1 MCILLLF
8 LFFTISAPGAIEN
21 FTEGVDQNG
30 DIVLTWD
37 PPVERGGPKLRYRI
51 DFGDKY
57 EDLLNP
63 TYTLLREDEQR
74 TVAYK
79 VLYYLERSKV
89 KLQYFMGKAIEISM
103 TSSEHYLF

>member
-1 MCILLLF
+1 MYISLLF

-63 TYTLLREDEQR
+63 TYTLLREDEKR

-79 VLYYLERSKV
+79 VLYYLVCSKV
-89 KLQYFMGKAIEISM
+89 KLHYFMGTATEMSV

>member
-1 MCILLLF
+1 MYISLLF

-21 FTEGVDQNG
+21 FTERVDHNG
-30 DIVLTWD
+30 DIVLKWD

-51 DFGDKY
+51 DFGD
-57 EDLLNP
+57 
-63 TYTLLREDEQR
+63 DEQR